1 MRRVLIVEDSAS
13 TRAFVRAVLEAPEFT
28 EILAKQGGDTDAS
41 GTQATQAVTV
51 TEATCGF
58 DAMRL
63 LPRGPYDL
71 IITDINMADI
81 NGLELIRFIRK
92 SVHHRTTPLL
102 IISTLRAQHDV
113 ERGLALGA
121 NKYLAKPFTP
131 EELRQACERLLAE
144 ASVAA
149 EGDHPSTPASPASPP
164 RGV

>member
-1 MRRVLIVEDSAS
+1 MRRFLVVEDSVSA
-13 TRAFVRAVLEAPEFT
+13 RAFVRAVLEGPEFSPGH
-28 EILAKQGGDTDAS
+28 GG
-41 GTQATQAVTV
+41 VTV

-71 IITDINMADI
+71 IVTDINMADI

-102 IISTLRAQHDV
+102 IISSLRAEQDV

-121 NKYLAKPFTP
+121 DAYLAKPFTP
-131 EELRQACERLLAE
+131 EELRRVCERLLAGAHGDA
-144 ASVAA
+144 AS
-149 EGDHPSTPASPASPP
+149 DPAPDQ
-164 RGV
+164 RGRGP